1 MAYVALVTLLILLQ
15 YFFFVMQAGMARGKD
30 TVVAPATTG
39 DEMYE
44 RKSRVQMNT
53 LEQLII
59 TLPAIWICAHYFRP
73 DVAAILGW
81 AFLIGRFVYSYLYIK
96 SPKSRAPGFI
106 IGFLANVI
114 LVGCGLYG
122 VITTML

>member
-1 MAYVALVTLLILLQ
+1 MAYVALVTLIILIQ

-30 TVVAPATTG
+30 KVVAPATTG

-53 LEQLII
+53 LEQLMI
-59 TLPAIWICAHYFRP
+59 TLPAIWVCAHYFRP

-81 AFLIGRFVYSYLYIK
+81 AFIIGRFVYSHLYIK
-96 SPKSRAPGFI
+96 NPKSRGPGFM
-106 IGFLANVI
+106 IGFFANVI
-114 LVGCGLYG
+114 LLGCGLYG
-122 VITTML
+122 VITTMI

>member
-1 MAYVALVTLLILLQ
+1 MTYVALITLLILAQ

-30 TVVAPATTG
+30 TVVAPAITG

-59 TLPAIWICAHYFRP
+59 TLPAMWICAQYFRA
-73 DVAAILGW
+73 DVAAIMGL
-81 AFLIGRFVYSYLYIK
+81 AFLIGRFLYSYLYIK
-96 SPKSRAPGFI
+96 NPKSRAPGFI
-106 IGFLANVI
+106 IGFFANII
-114 LVGCGLYG
+114 LIGAGLYG
-122 VITTML
+122 VITSL